1 MWSNSRR
8 LMKIIS
14 NGNDQSRHIKKSRG
28 GNFFEGIEE
37 EFSSTKHKK
46 NSNDQDPIRLIR
58 MRADDACSRPLMRMT
73 ARWVATGIIACSL
86 CIQGINMGTHK
97 SQGRRRRREHIH
109 SIPFHSIPLA
119 PFVCVGTTPPPPSR
133 PPAGCRRR
141 PITRHV
147 QAMHASS
154 LEKRFSLC

>member
-1 MWSNSRR
+1 
-8 LMKIIS
+8 MKIIS

-97 SQGRRRRREHIH
+97 SQGRRRRREHIR
-109 SIPFHSIPLA
+109 SIPFHSARSLRLRGHHTSATISA
-119 PFVCVGTTPPPPSR
+119 PGRMPAAANNSPCSGNACIFSR
-133 PPAGCRRR
+133 KKVF
-141 PITRHV
+141 TLLM
-147 QAMHASS
+147 Q
-154 LEKRFSLC
+154 